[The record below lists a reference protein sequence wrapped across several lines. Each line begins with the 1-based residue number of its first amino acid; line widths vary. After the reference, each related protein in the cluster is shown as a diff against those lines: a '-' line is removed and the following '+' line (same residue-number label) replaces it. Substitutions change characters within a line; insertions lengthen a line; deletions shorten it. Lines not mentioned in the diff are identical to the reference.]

1 MSAEGV
7 LAALALLVTPCGH
20 PSISDRY
27 DHEIRLAVDHY
38 WPVEARP
45 YWCAWKAQL
54 VAESGSALDPTAVS
68 PAGARS
74 VAQIMPATWEEILR
88 QLGLAAVSPFDAV
101 ASIRAGA
108 YYMSWLRS
116 QWTEPRTERC
126 RLELQ
131 QAAYNAGLGNV
142 WPAQRIARERG
153 LAARCWDEIQTAL
166 AAVTGRHARETID
179 YVARIARTEA
189 RMRAGQ

>member
-7 LAALALLVTPCGH
+7 LAALALLVTPCSH

-27 DHEIRLAVDHY
+27 DLEIRLAVDHY

-54 VAESGSALDPTAVS
+54 VAESALDPRAVS
-68 PAGARS
+68 PAGALGL
-74 VAQIMPATWEEILR
+74 AQVMPATLAEILTKA
-88 QLGLAAVSPFDAV
+88 GLAAGSPFDAV
-101 ASIRAGA
+101 LSLRAGA

-153 LAARCWDEIQTAL
+153 YAARCWDEIQTAL
-166 AAVTGRHARETID
+166 AAVTGRHSRETID
-179 YVARIARTEA
+179 YVARIARIEA
-189 RMRAGQ
+189 RMRTHR

>member
-27 DHEIRLAVDHY
+27 DAEIRQAVDHY

-45 YWCAWKAQL
+45 YWCAYKAQL
-54 VAESGSALDPTAVS
+54 VAESALDPRAVS
-68 PAGARS
+68 HAGALGL
-74 VAQIMPATWEEILR
+74 AQIMPATAAEIWPLA
-88 QLGLAAVSPFDAV
+88 GLAAGSLFDAV

-108 YYMSWLRS
+108 YYMGWLRS

-131 QAAYNAGLGNV
+131 QAAYNAGLGRI
-142 WPAQRIARERG
+142 WPAQRIARARG

-166 AAVTGRHARETID
+166 AEVTGRHARETID

-189 RMRAGQ
+189 RMRRP